1 MSQVG
6 WFGSFFLDLTTLPAE
21 GLLAGPATLKAGSE
35 GDLASSRFELSAQT
49 HKRTLSWFSLSL
61 LWPPVTIRWWVA
73 PGEAHW
79 VERTCQIL
87 ETPISQFAYDFQVAK
102 LLIETSCDL
111 QISSKVRYVHT
122 KILLIDMFSD
132 EPIAWS
138 PVADKSLLHVQTLC
152 VLLHRRSSLVG
163 VLAVNQSNKEASQ
176 RFGLHMR
183 LGQLLEG
190 LYGIQW
196 RTPMACWIHILNH

>member
-21 GLLAGPATLKAGSE
+21 GLLAGPRYPE
-35 GDLASSRFELSAQT
+35 GWFWRRLGLISLWAERTNAQT
-49 HKRTLSWFSLSL
+49 HKRTLNWFPLSR
-61 LWPPVTIRWWVA
+61 LWPLVKIRWWVA

-87 ETPISQFAYDFQVAK
+87 GTPISQFACDFQVGK
-102 LLIETSCDL
+102 LLIETSWDL
-111 QISSKVRYVHT
+111 QISTKVRYVHT

-152 VLLHRRSSLVG
+152 VFLHRRS
-163 VLAVNQSNKEASQ
+163 
-176 RFGLHMR
+176 
-183 LGQLLEG
+183 
-190 LYGIQW
+190 
-196 RTPMACWIHILNH
+196 